1 MTAARDEPAGWS
13 SGPAQRP
20 YTEAAGVYWAAGW
33 RGVLPLPP
41 RKKASPPP
49 GYTGHGAP
57 YLSYPDLFALTE
69 GPEGAGNV
77 ALRLP
82 LGVLGVDVDAYD
94 GKPGA
99 VTLAALETEHGPLP
113 ATWTSTSRTDGVSG
127 IRLFRVPEGVN
138 WVGALP
144 GIETIHAGHRYL
156 VAAPSVHPDERLY
169 RWLAPDGTDADRVP
183 APDELPQLPLAWV
196 AALARPYPRTDPADL
211 DDSQAGTW
219 LRQLR
224 EGAQC
229 RPVTAVLVREL
240 TRLASRDGGARHDIC
255 RDASRALAAFGGEG
269 HAGVREAL
277 DALGNGFIK
286 AVTDPAHPGTTR
298 DTGAARAEWRE
309 LLLGAVRLAAA
320 ANATPAGECDCVV
333 DDDLYDLT
341 GQARPTAAPG
351 PEGNAGTSEK
361 TPAPEAARA
370 EPARIDITDEP
381 GAIRSI
387 TRAVCAGAIPETYV
401 RDGQLVRI
409 GAVSGSLA
417 GQHTGPQLGIETVSA
432 DGLRRLLAHHA
443 VTYRVKST
451 KNAVYDVPTSPAVA
465 TCKAVLSATEWP
477 GVRPL
482 AGVVATPVLRP
493 DGTLIQ
499 QPGYDV
505 PTALY
510 YHPDVEIA
518 AIPDQPDTVMVEQAR
533 RLLLDHVLVDFPF
546 ATDADRANYIA
557 LLMTPILQPYL
568 DCLSPLGAISATE
581 RGSGKTLLTT
591 IMARLFG
598 AVSRPWVS
606 ADEELRKAITTVLV
620 GGSEPVVVFDNVGEH
635 DQVAAPSLAKL
646 LTSRR
651 WDDRKL
657 GTNIEAKGTNNRLW
671 LVTGNSI
678 EFGGD
683 IAQRTVLVRLDAKC
697 PRPDLRTDFHIQDLE
712 AWLDE
717 PDNRVVLLRALL
729 ILARAWTAAGGRR
742 EEFVMRGF
750 ARWVCGMGGFL
761 AHHGITGF
769 LANAGELEEH
779 DQDAQQWG
787 AFLAAWHGR
796 YGTTPKTAYEL
807 RDSADTGGLGLG
819 DPWGGAFITRA
830 DTSTLPTAR
839 GLGMMLARRRG
850 RYFGDYVLDGVLDE
864 HTKTWSWFVTP
875 ASVRVS

>member
-1 MTAARDEPAGWS
+1 MTAIPEGSPGWS
-13 SGPAQRP
+13 SGPAERP
-20 YTEAAGVYWAAGW
+20 YAAAADSYWRAGW

-41 RKKASPPP
+41 RRKASPPP

-57 YLSYPDLFALTE
+57 YLSFADLFSLVE
-69 GPEGAGNV
+69 GPEGAGNIC
-77 ALRLP
+77 LRMP
-82 LGVLGVDVDAYD
+82 DGVLGLDVDAYD

-99 VTLAALETEHGPLP
+99 ATLAGLEVEHGPLP
-113 ATWTSTSRTDGVSG
+113 ATWISTSRTDGVSG

-138 WVGALP
+138 WLGALP

-156 VAAPSVHPDERLY
+156 VAAPSVHPEGRPY
-169 RWLAPDGTDADRVP
+169 RWLAPDGTDAGRVP
-183 APDELPQLPLAWV
+183 APGELPQLPLTWV

-211 DDSQAGTW
+211 DDGQAAAW
-219 LRQLR
+219 LRQVR
-224 EGAQC
+224 QGAQC

-240 TRLASRDGGARHDIC
+240 TRMAARDGGARHDIC
-255 RDASRALAAFGGEG
+255 RDASRSLAAFGGEG

-277 DALGNGFIK
+277 DALGGGFIK

-298 DTGAARAEWRE
+298 DAGAAKTEWRE

-320 ANATPAGECDCVV
+320 ANPVPGECDCV
-333 DDDLYDLT
+333 DDQDLYDLI
-341 GQARPTAAPG
+341 GQPRPATASEPA
-351 PEGNAGTSEK
+351 GNAGSGERP
-361 TPAPEAARA
+361 PAREPARP

-387 TRAVCAGAIPETYV
+387 TRAVCSGAIPETYV
-401 RDGQLVRI
+401 RDGRPVRV

-417 GQHTGPQLGIETVSA
+417 DQHTGPQVGIETINA
-432 DGLRRLLAHHA
+432 DGLRRLLAHHT

-451 KNAVYDVPTSPAVA
+451 KTAAYDVPASPAVA
-465 TCKAVLSATEWP
+465 TCKAVLSATDWP

-482 AGVVATPVLRP
+482 VGVVATPVLRP

-499 QPGYDV
+499 QPGYDE

-510 YHPDVEIA
+510 YHPDIEIA
-518 AIPDQPDTVMVEQAR
+518 AIPAQPDGVMVEQAR
-533 RLLLDHVLVDFPF
+533 RLLLDYVLVDFPF

-557 LLMTPILQPYL
+557 LLMAPILQPYL

-591 IMARLFG
+591 IMGRLFG

-657 GTNIEAKGTNNRLW
+657 GTNVEAKGTNNRLW

-697 PRPDLRTDFHIQDLE
+697 PRPDLRTDFHIPDLE

-717 PDNRVVLLRALL
+717 SDNRVTLLRALL
-729 ILARAWTAAGGRR
+729 ILARDWTAAGGRR

-761 AHHGITGF
+761 AHHGISGF
-769 LANAGELEEH
+769 LANSGELEEH
-779 DQDAQQWG
+779 DHDAQQWA
-787 AFLAAWHGR
+787 AFLAAWHARFGA
-796 YGTTPKTAYEL
+796 TPKTAYEL
-807 RDSADTGGLGLG
+807 RDSADQGVLGFG

-850 RYFGDYVLDGVLDE
+850 RYFGDYVLNGVLDE

-875 ASVRVS
+875 ARARVP